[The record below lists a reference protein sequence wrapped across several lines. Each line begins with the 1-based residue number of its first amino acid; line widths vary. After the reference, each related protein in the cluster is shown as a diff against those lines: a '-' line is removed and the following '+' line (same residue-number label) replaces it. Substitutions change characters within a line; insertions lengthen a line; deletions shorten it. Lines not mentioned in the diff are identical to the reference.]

1 VLFLGI
7 IVITFSTI
15 EPIYINEAFEINDQN
30 MGKTTAFLYL
40 VDYCIRFIFAL
51 IYGPL
56 IDAKGREIVFRIAI
70 VLVSLGYFLVPILNQ
85 NLFPG
90 YFLAKSLYSS
100 GIIGLQM
107 LPLAADYVDNSTK
120 GIMAAMNFGIAF
132 LGGGVGALLLKVLSF
147 VGAGFKG
154 TYWTLSIILLV
165 LGLIIRTGIKKGNT
179 YYKNGMISSQGEI
192 EEIKDKWNQVKK
204 AFKEVPW
211 VSISVIFG
219 ILGNSDFYILTTGL
233 VIWMKSLIPADEDPI
248 TISANYQV
256 IFALMSFILTAWV
269 GFKIDK
275 VPHMKLIL
283 PILTIA
289 TLGFILVPFVNSA
302 YSPLLYIFFAIEGA
316 SLPGVLVY
324 SAYLSYRYYPP
335 EIRGTLSGIAN
346 AICFFGAIIIL
357 SLGGVLHDSWRK
369 DASFLLYAV
378 LMLISLLL
386 VIIIHKKMKIYQ
398 NRLSE
403 IAMTKI
409 KGFRASTG
417 QRILVEDNE

>member
-1 VLFLGI
+1 
-7 IVITFSTI
+7 
-15 EPIYINEAFEINDQN
+15 
-30 MGKTTAFLYL
+30 
-40 VDYCIRFIFAL
+40 L

-56 IDAKGREIVFRIAI
+56 IDSKGREFVFRIAI
-70 VLVSLGYFLVPILNQ
+70 VLVSISYFLVPILNKS
-85 NLFPG
+85 LFPG

-107 LPLAADYVDNSTK
+107 LPLAADYVDNRTK

-132 LGGGVGALLLKVLSF
+132 LGGGVGALALKVITWS
-147 VGAGFKG
+147 GAGPKG
-154 TYWTLSIILLV
+154 IYWTLSIMILV
-165 LGLIIRTGIKKGNT
+165 LGMIIRTGIKKGNT
-179 YYKNGMISSQGEI
+179 YYKKDPSGSNGETD
-192 EEIKDKWNQVKK
+192 EIKDKWNQVKK

-219 ILGNSDFYILTTGL
+219 ILGNSDFYLLTTGL
-233 VIWMKSLIPADEDPI
+233 VIWIKSLIPANEDPI

-256 IFALMSFILTAWV
+256 IFAVMSFILTAWV

-289 TLGFILVPFVNSA
+289 TLGFIFIPFVDSA
-302 YSPLLYIFFAIEGA
+302 YSPFLYIFFVIEGA

-378 LMLISLLL
+378 LMLISLFL
-386 VIIIHKKMKIYQ
+386 VLIIHKNMKIYQ
-398 NRLSE
+398 NKLSE
-403 IAMTKI
+403 VAMTKLRS
-409 KGFRASTG
+409 FRASSCPK
-417 QRILVEDNE
+417 ISIEDRE